1 MEAVTPTVEFHAMD
15 TMEKMKMINFS
26 VANPTSLQPARMNSL
41 VASCTDYECNW
52 RQHPFIELGV
62 LLIFCFFA
70 QAQCFNGFS
79 KLFSHSMSL
88 FASSPLDCVL
98 ERRAL
103 MFDILSGMIYL
114 T

>member
-1 MEAVTPTVEFHAMD
+1 MM
-15 TMEKMKMINFS
+15 FS
-26 VANPTSLQPARMNSL
+26 VPLISPNSGRYPTSLQPARMNSL
-41 VASCTDYECNW
+41 AASCTDHECNW

-88 FASSPLDCVL
+88 FASSPLDFVL